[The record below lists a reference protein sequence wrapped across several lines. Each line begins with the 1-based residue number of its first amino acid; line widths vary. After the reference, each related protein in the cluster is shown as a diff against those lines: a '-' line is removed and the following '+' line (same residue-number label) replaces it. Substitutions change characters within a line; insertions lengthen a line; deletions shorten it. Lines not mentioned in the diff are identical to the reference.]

1 MHFMSIK
8 GMIHSVN
15 CFVLSIQILDME
27 RKRKMWQR
35 WRTGNAL
42 NAEAFATVA
51 FACKS
56 LVVLNHFGFALFVTS
71 VAQGDR

>member
-1 MHFMSIK
+1 
-8 GMIHSVN
+8 
-15 CFVLSIQILDME
+15 
-27 RKRKMWQR
+27 MWQR

-56 LVVLNHFGFALFVTS
+56 LVVLDHFGVVLFVTS
-71 VAQGDR
+71 VA